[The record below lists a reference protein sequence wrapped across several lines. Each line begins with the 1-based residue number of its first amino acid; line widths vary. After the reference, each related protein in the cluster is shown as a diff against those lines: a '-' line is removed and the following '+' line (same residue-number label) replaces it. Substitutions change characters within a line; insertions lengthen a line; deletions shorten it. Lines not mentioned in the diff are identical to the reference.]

1 MLDCGQ
7 LELASASMF
16 FLQVSLVTRLIF
28 SWFRSNC
35 SFRKDSRVTLV
46 ECSSMRLFLG

>member
-7 LELASASMF
+7 LELALASMF
-16 FLQVSLVTRLIF
+16 FLQVRQVTLLIF
-28 SWFRSNC
+28 SWFRSDC

-46 ECSSMRLFLG
+46 ECSSRRLFLG